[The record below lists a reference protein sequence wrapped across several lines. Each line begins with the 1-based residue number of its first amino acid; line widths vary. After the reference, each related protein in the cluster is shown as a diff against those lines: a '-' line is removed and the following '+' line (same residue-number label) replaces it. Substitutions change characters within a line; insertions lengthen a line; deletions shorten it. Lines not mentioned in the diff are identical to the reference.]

1 VLRLIRVVTEDE
13 DRSAR
18 QRAGDDIADW
28 LNGSGAVIVAVVLIL
43 VGAGFLV
50 ALFP

>member
-1 VLRLIRVVTEDE
+1 MVEDG

-28 LNGSGAVIVAVVLIL
+28 LAGSGAVVVAVVLIL
-43 VGAGFLV
+43 IGIGFLV
-50 ALFP
+50 TVFL